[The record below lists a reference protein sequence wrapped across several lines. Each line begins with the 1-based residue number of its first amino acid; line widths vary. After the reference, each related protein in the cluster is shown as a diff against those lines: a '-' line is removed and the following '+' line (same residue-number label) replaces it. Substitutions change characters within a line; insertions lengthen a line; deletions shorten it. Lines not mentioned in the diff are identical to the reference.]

1 MWSRVFVFLIGAV
14 YIYHQV
20 LASDVKAMRLSK
32 DEKKYS
38 RGLWNKQ
45 AEVVIY
51 DIALVLELRIP
62 VSSVPSYF
70 IELFRNTV
78 RSVLLPYTITQ
89 SLNVTG
95 LNFTTGCYPN
105 STGGLQCH
113 CEEQFAWSCDQCNIY
128 GACSNAT
135 SQTCGCINGLPSD
148 GTLCEP
154 ITNITHCPPLAATSP
169 PSTTTT
175 KPMMT
180 TMPTITTTQANNL
193 TFTMDLVY
201 NSTYNNPTSEVYKN
215 TNNTIQEQCKAHIS
229 TLVSV
234 NIIGFKSGSTI
245 VDYAIRANSI
255 NDMEIGSV
263 TEGVFIQLG
272 KIYPVIFD
280 SPLNFQ
286 PSLIFLG
293 ASVTITCGPP
303 PPGLSFVTNWTA
315 EWTLNGI
322 SIPKDSEH
330 NQLPVDKGVANLTV
344 KHVFSVD
351 KGLYQCLL
359 TDSSKVFHGIIRQK
373 FNITLQKKP
382 LIQVTPI
389 KKLVKCEV
397 NVTVTCSVN
406 SPYQVEF
413 IGLPAK
419 GTNITNTFSISSNLQ
434 NYTITC
440 RVINHTEYSSNIT
453 LVLLKENFTCPNDP
467 VFGNG
472 TVDYTAEAPCEPN
485 YVGAKTAVCKNNEWD
500 DRQDNCIL
508 QVVQELLELS
518 QVTLFSRSGP
528 DSVGALGEI

>member
-1 MWSRVFVFLIGAV
+1 MSSITVFPLPLPLPVERRGDEPTSVAMPPRVITQQHCLPQPPSPQQG
-14 YIYHQV
+14 
-20 LASDVKAMRLSK
+20 
-32 DEKKYS
+32 
-38 RGLWNKQ
+38 
-45 AEVVIY
+45 
-51 DIALVLELRIP
+51 
-62 VSSVPSYF
+62 SS
-70 IELFRNTV
+70 T
-78 RSVLLPYTITQ
+78 SVLRPLLALALLCMQLMWMRHMT
-89 SLNVTG
+89 S
-95 LNFTTGCYPN
+95 
-105 STGGLQCH
+105 STPAQGGL
-113 CEEQFAWSCDQCNIY
+113 
-128 GACSNAT
+128 G
-135 SQTCGCINGLPSD
+135 GLLFDS
-148 GTLCEP
+148 GQYWYTR
-154 ITNITHCPPLAATSP
+154 
-169 PSTTTT
+169 
-175 KPMMT
+175 
-180 TMPTITTTQANNL
+180 
-193 TFTMDLVY
+193 
-201 NSTYNNPTSEVYKN
+201 
-215 TNNTIQEQCKAHIS
+215 
-229 TLVSV
+229 
-234 NIIGFKSGSTI
+234 SGSTI

-255 NDMEIGSV
+255 NDTEIGSV

-528 DSVGALGEI
+528 NSVGALGEI